1 MICLPRSPERR
12 SPTRA
17 PPGTPP
23 SRPLKCGRLGDTRVD
38 RRAPAEGLDE
48 FCHAPP
54 RRATL
59 AAVRSDEARVCAR
72 RRSTAWPLP
81 ARGSR
86 DTSAGPA
93 GMPAHATSA
102 AYSAAG
108 YAPACLFVSAS
119 PNPAASVCHG
129 STRDSPMIV
138 ACCSRF
144 RGAGRKNPQVYIGGC
159 MDRPAMRCF
168 SLTTLATRNVGE
180 SRHEVCD
187 GRHVVGNAYA

>member
-1 MICLPRSPERR
+1 MSAVAQL
-12 SPTRA
+12 TRA

-23 SRPLKCGRLGDTRVD
+23 SRPLKCGRLGAARVD

-129 STRDSPMIV
+129 STREFPHDRSLLLALSWRREEKP
-138 ACCSRF
+138 
-144 RGAGRKNPQVYIGGC
+144 AGLHRRMHGPTG
-159 MDRPAMRCF
+159 DAMLF
-168 SLTTLATRNVGE
+168 ARNVGDSE
-180 SRHEVCD
+180 RWRIATRSL
-187 GRHVVGNAYA
+187 

>member
-1 MICLPRSPERR
+1 MSAVAQL
-12 SPTRA
+12 TRA

-23 SRPLKCGRLGDTRVD
+23 SRPLKCGRLGDARVD

-108 YAPACLFVSAS
+108 YAPACLFVVRLQI
-119 PNPAASVCHG
+119 PQHRC
-129 STRDSPMIV
+129 
-138 ACCSRF
+138 
-144 RGAGRKNPQVYIGGC
+144 GAGRRNPQVYIGGC

-168 SLTTLATRNVGE
+168 SLATLATRNVGE

-187 GRHVVGNAYA
+187 GRHVVGNADA